1 LLHVL
6 NRRATPRLMW
16 TAHYLMSKLCFMYV
30 SSSSSMPR
38 SVTLQQATAFVLAA
52 LPKGAGRK
60 SSISRPAFRPR
71 NSARRLQPLHSRQQ
85 AQLRMAQGDNGDSK
99 NGGSGGGEDE
109 DVLARA
115 SRLYATLDPGQQLF
129 VQSVYIFVVVSS
141 GVAIAADALRLLNY
155 AGLYPFSRL

>member
-1 LLHVL
+1 
-6 NRRATPRLMW
+6 
-16 TAHYLMSKLCFMYV
+16 
-30 SSSSSMPR
+30 
-38 SVTLQQATAFVLAA
+38 
-52 LPKGAGRK
+52 
-60 SSISRPAFRPR
+60 
-71 NSARRLQPLHSRQQ
+71 
-85 AQLRMAQGDNGDSK
+85 MAQGDNGDSK